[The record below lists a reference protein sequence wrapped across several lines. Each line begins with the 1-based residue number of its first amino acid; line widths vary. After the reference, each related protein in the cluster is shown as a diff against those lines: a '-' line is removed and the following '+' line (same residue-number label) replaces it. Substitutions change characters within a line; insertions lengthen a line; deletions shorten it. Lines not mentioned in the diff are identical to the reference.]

1 MLNFNK
7 HDIKSMLNAT
17 EIDSDYILAEHLF
30 LGKTGSRDMKVI
42 DNAPSLDLALWT
54 RGQFPGR
61 PWPSDTIHELGKRKC
76 CLESDDDYVVYG

>member
-7 HDIKSMLNAT
+7 HGIKALLDAT
-17 EIDSDYILAEHLF
+17 ENDSDHILAEHLF

-42 DNAPSLDLALWT
+42 DNAP
-54 RGQFPGR
+54 
-61 PWPSDTIHELGKRKC
+61 